1 MPPMTLLAAA
11 VIVHDRQAG
20 RVVLLRRG
28 AGAKYGHGLWDLP
41 IGKCDPGE
49 PVTEAAA
56 RELYEETGVT
66 VRTEDLRVAHL
77 VHGAWG
83 VEAPDGYLTVIFAA
97 ERWSGEPENREPGKH
112 DRVCWVPVG
121 ELPEEFVPGS
131 AAALGSICGATGWGC
146 RSGGGRGGEPG
157 RAVVGVAP
165 SGAGQGRREF
175 RQVE

>member
-11 VIVHDRQAG
+11 VIVYDRQAG

-41 IGKCDPGE
+41 IGKCDAGE
-49 PVTEAAA
+49 PVTEAAV
-56 RELYEETGVT
+56 RELYEETGVA
-66 VRTEDLRVAHL
+66 VRVEDLRVAHL

-83 VEAPDGYLTVIFAA
+83 VEAPDGYLTVVFAA

-112 DRVCWVPVG
+112 DRVGWVPVG

-131 AAALGSICGATGWGC
+131 AAALGEYLRGDGVGVSLRGWAAGAPPQL
-146 RSGGGRGGEPG
+146 GGRLSEG
-157 RAVVGVAP
+157 
-165 SGAGQGRREF
+165 
-175 RQVE
+175 

>member
-131 AAALGSICGATGWGC
+131 AAALGEYL
-146 RSGGGRGGEPG
+146 RGDG
-157 RAVVGVAP
+157 VGV
-165 SGAGQGRREF
+165 SLRGWEGR
-175 RQVE
+175 